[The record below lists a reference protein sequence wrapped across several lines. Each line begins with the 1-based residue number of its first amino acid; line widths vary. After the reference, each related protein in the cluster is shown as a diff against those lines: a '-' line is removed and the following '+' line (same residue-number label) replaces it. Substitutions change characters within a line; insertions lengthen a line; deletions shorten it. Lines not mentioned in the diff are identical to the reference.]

1 MQMFCITIIIIII
14 FYIYCFLV
22 LLSQHVKIKNLIVII
37 IIIICNLFNDAFS
50 VTQTNKAPYE
60 RVISEW
66 LIGKDVEGSGSGLI

>member
-1 MQMFCITIIIIII
+1 MFCIIIIIIII

-37 IIIICNLFNDAFS
+37 IICNLFNDALS
-50 VTQTNKAPYE
+50 VTQTNKEPYE